1 VEWKQLSKFGKEGLL
16 NPDNSEYTPGVIFYR
31 SCRAYQNPPT
41 QFAREPIKKAPREVR
56 GAFHFSDRRFHRW
69 RCWF

>member
-41 QFAREPIKKAPREVR
+41 RFEREPFIWCA
-56 GAFHFSDRRFHRW
+56 S
-69 RCWF
+69 